1 MKMEHTE
8 NLASKRHELVTV
20 AEAMLAGEANLL
32 EGVRRI
38 CALRFAVEDPENE
51 VFLAVRAIDSETDH
65 FPLGAMR
72 ATCSPEY
79 LKRADGE
86 MQAYLADARGAI
98 LQACREIVRVL
109 S

>member
-1 MKMEHTE
+1 MKMEHPE
-8 NLASKRHELVTV
+8 NLASKRHELVAM
-20 AEAMLAGEANLL
+20 AEAMLAGEADLL
-32 EGVRRI
+32 EGARRI

-51 VFLAVRAIDSETDH
+51 VFLALRAIDSETDH

-72 ATCSPEY
+72 PTSSPEY

-86 MQAYLADARGAI
+86 MQAYLVNAREDI
-98 LQACREIVRVL
+98 LQACREIVKAF

>member
-1 MKMEHTE
+1 MKHTE
-8 NLASKRHELVTV
+8 NLGSKQHELVAV
-20 AEAMLAGEANLL
+20 AKAMLAGEIDLL
-32 EGVRRI
+32 EGARRI

-51 VFLAVRAIDSETDH
+51 VFLTLRAIDSETDH

-86 MQAYLADARGAI
+86 VHAYLGSAREDI
-98 LQACREIVRVL
+98 LQACRGIVEAF